1 LISSLFTC
9 AYIVAENPA
18 PVNRKYK
25 IIPLGKNAAA
35 VWLLRLLQ
43 NQVDMVIFVYYNQF
57 NKSGFADEI
66 FELSLF
72 FKAFRTSYSE
82 MISIFPCFCPYGQFT
97 RESFF

>member
-25 IIPLGKNAAA
+25 IIPFGKNAAA
-35 VWLLRLLQ
+35 VWLLQ

-57 NKSGFADEI
+57 NKSGFEETNSD
-66 FELSLF
+66 LDSLTQVLF
-72 FKAFRTSYSE
+72 AK
-82 MISIFPCFCPYGQFT
+82 SI
-97 RESFF
+97 